1 MIRDEDWLIVLN
13 NSLKRL
19 CNSLSLDILFDE
31 IINTSTEICNSEM
44 GYLELYNDN
53 KSRSIKSF
61 GLKGINEEFINQFN
75 QLFKTDSIL
84 EKLFKSKKSIAIKKY
99 EPTLKNIK
107 TTSLNHFLDVKSAIL
122 IPIYDISGTS
132 LGLIT
137 ILTKS
142 TSNFKSDTLRKIEMY
157 ARYAEI
163 CIDRALKSNQLI
175 KINQELV
182 RKNNKLLTSI
192 KKSKELDIIKNK
204 FVSYVS
210 HELKTPLS
218 TILSSTYLIGVYDKA
233 EHQITRKKHLKRIE
247 SCVLHLTDVVDNFLS
262 AKTEHFYSNSLD
274 LNVPNYINQIMDEIK
289 VLCANNQEICYKHV
303 GENIVQI
310 NKMIFKNIIYN
321 LLSNAIKYS
330 ATTIFISSNIV
341 EEKIK
346 IKVVDFGI
354 GIPENEKSKV
364 FNRFYRAKN
373 VGSIDGTG
381 LGLYISKNLIKQLNG
396 KINVRSKVNEGT
408 TFYVS
413 IPYNGSK

>member
-1 MIRDEDWLIVLN
+1 
-13 NSLKRL
+13 
-19 CNSLSLDILFDE
+19 
-31 IINTSTEICNSEM
+31 
-44 GYLELYNDN
+44 
-53 KSRSIKSF
+53 
-61 GLKGINEEFINQFN
+61 
-75 QLFKTDSIL
+75 
-84 EKLFKSKKSIAIKKY
+84 
-99 EPTLKNIK
+99 
-107 TTSLNHFLDVKSAIL
+107 
-122 IPIYDISGTS
+122 
-132 LGLIT
+132 
-137 ILTKS
+137 
-142 TSNFKSDTLRKIEMY
+142 
-157 ARYAEI
+157 
-163 CIDRALKSNQLI
+163 
-175 KINQELV
+175 
-182 RKNNKLLTSI
+182 
-192 KKSKELDIIKNK
+192 
-204 FVSYVS
+204 
-210 HELKTPLS
+210 
-218 TILSSTYLIGVYDKA
+218 
-233 EHQITRKKHLKRIE
+233 
-247 SCVLHLTDVVDNFLS
+247 
-262 AKTEHFYSNSLD
+262 
-274 LNVPNYINQIMDEIK
+274 MDEIK

-346 IKVVDFGI
+346 IKVVDFGK

>member
-1 MIRDEDWLIVLN
+1 
-13 NSLKRL
+13 
-19 CNSLSLDILFDE
+19 
-31 IINTSTEICNSEM
+31 
-44 GYLELYNDN
+44 
-53 KSRSIKSF
+53 
-61 GLKGINEEFINQFN
+61 
-75 QLFKTDSIL
+75 
-84 EKLFKSKKSIAIKKY
+84 
-99 EPTLKNIK
+99 
-107 TTSLNHFLDVKSAIL
+107 
-122 IPIYDISGTS
+122 
-132 LGLIT
+132 
-137 ILTKS
+137 
-142 TSNFKSDTLRKIEMY
+142 MY